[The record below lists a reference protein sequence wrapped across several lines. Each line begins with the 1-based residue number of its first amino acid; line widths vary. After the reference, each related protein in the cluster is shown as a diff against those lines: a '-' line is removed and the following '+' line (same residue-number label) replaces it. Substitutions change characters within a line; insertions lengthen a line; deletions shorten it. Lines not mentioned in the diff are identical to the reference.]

1 MRNRSCIMAL
11 AMLGLSTVIPGCL
24 SSQHVRGDAARPGAA
39 AQGWVRDFAIR
50 PDDLTATGRNQFFI
64 LEPGYQLV
72 LEGGDEKAT
81 ITVLHET
88 EMLGG
93 VTARVVEEREEKGGK
108 LSAISRNYFA
118 ISKTTG
124 DVFYFGEDAG
134 GAWRAY
140 QVGAKPGLIMPGKP
154 AIGMKYYQEVAPGKA
169 MDRAEVVTLTATLKT
184 PAGVFT
190 GCLRTRETTE
200 LEPKEE
206 EYKTYAPGIGLIQ
219 DQDVLL
225 TQHGFVKEP

>member
-1 MRNRSCIMAL
+1 MRSGMFVAVLVMPCL
-11 AMLGLSTVIPGCL
+11 CMLIPGCL
-24 SSQHVRGDAARPGAA
+24 SSRHISGDSGRPTAT
-39 AQGWVRDFAIR
+39 AQGWVRDFNVQ
-50 PDDLTATGRNQFFI
+50 PDDLTVTGRNPFFI

-72 LEGGDEKAT
+72 LAGGDEKAT
-81 ITVLHET
+81 ITVLNET
-88 EMLGG
+88 EVLGR
-93 VTARVVEEREEKGGK
+93 VAARVVEEREEKGGK
-108 LSAISRNYFA
+108 LSAVSRNYFA

-140 QVGAKPGLIMPGKP
+140 QEGAKPGLIMPGKP

-169 MDRAEVVTLTATLKT
+169 MDRAEVVSLTTTLKT
-184 PAGVFT
+184 PAGVFK

-200 LEPKEE
+200 LEPKEK

-219 DQDVLL
+219 DQDLVLIKY
-225 TQHGFVKEP
+225 GFVAK